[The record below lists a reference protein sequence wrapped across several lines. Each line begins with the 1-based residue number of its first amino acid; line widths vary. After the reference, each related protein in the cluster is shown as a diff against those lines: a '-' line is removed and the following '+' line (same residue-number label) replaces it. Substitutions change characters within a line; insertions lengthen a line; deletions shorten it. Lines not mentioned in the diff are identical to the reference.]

1 MSTETTDSKTWDVL
15 ATVEKWHSAA
25 DRKAGLPPDEV
36 VEKKDNLLLNAGIEV
51 LLNLLTAEGSP
62 TAFSSGNAYIG
73 VGDSTTGAAA
83 GQTGLQASSNK
94 DYQSMESGYPSVAG
108 QTVTFRSI
116 WASAEGNFAWNEWTV
131 ANGSSDSATNL
142 NRKVAALGTKASGS
156 EWTLTVAITVS

>member
-15 ATVEKWHSAA
+15 ATVEKWHNAA

-36 VEKKDNLLLNAGIEV
+36 VEEKDNILLNAGITV
-51 LLNLLTAEGSP
+51 LLTLLCGISSTAYS
-62 TAFSSGNAYIG
+62 TGNAYIG
-73 VGDSTTGAAA
+73 VGDSTTAAAA
-83 GQTGLQASSNK
+83 GQTALQASSNK
-94 DYQSMESGYPSVAG
+94 DYQGMESGYPSVSG

-116 WASAEGNFAWNEWTV
+116 WASSEGNFAWNEWTV

-142 NRKVAALGTKASGS
+142 NRKVAALGTKAGGS

>member
-15 ATVEKWHSAA
+15 ATVEKWHKAA

-36 VEKKDNLLLNAGIEV
+36 VEKKDNILLNAGITD
-51 LLNLLTAEGSP
+51 LLNLLIGVTT
-62 TAFSSGNAYIG
+62 TAFSAGNAYIG
-73 VGDSTTGAAA
+73 VGDSTTAAAA
-83 GQTGLQASSNK
+83 GQTALQASSNK
-94 DYQSMESGYPSVAG
+94 DYQGMESSYPLVSG

-116 WASAEGNFAWNEWTV
+116 WASGEGNFDWNEWTV

-142 NRKVAALGTKASGS
+142 NRKVAALGTKAGGS

>member
-15 ATVEKWHSAA
+15 ATVEKWHKAA

-36 VEKKDNLLLNAGIEV
+36 VEKKDNILLNAGITA
-51 LLNLLTAEGSP
+51 LLNLLTAQGGV
-62 TAFSSGNAYIG
+62 TAFSNGNSYIG
-73 VGDSTTGAAA
+73 VGDSTTAAAA
-83 GQTGLQASSNK
+83 GQTALQASSNK
-94 DYQSMESGYPSVAG
+94 DYQGMESSYPAVSG

-116 WASAEGNFAWNEWTV
+116 WASGEGNFDWNEWTV

-142 NRKVAALGTKASGS
+142 NRKVAALGTKAGGS

>member
-15 ATVEKWHSAA
+15 ATVEKWHNAA

-36 VEKKDNLLLNAGIEV
+36 VEEKDNILLNAGITV
-51 LLNLLTAEGSP
+51 LLNLLCGISSTAYS
-62 TAFSSGNAYIG
+62 TGNAYIG
-73 VGDSTTGAAA
+73 VGDSTTAAAA
-83 GQTGLQASSNK
+83 GQTALQASSNK
-94 DYQSMESGYPSVAG
+94 DYQGMESGYPSVSG

-116 WASAEGNFAWNEWTV
+116 WASSEGIFAWNEWTV

-142 NRKVAALGTKASGS
+142 NRKVAALGTKAGGS

>member
-15 ATVEKWHSAA
+15 ATVEKWHKAA

-36 VEKKDNLLLNAGIEV
+36 VEEKDNILLNAGITV
-51 LLNLLTAEGSP
+51 LLNLLCGISSTAYS
-62 TAFSSGNAYIG
+62 TGNAYIG
-73 VGDSTTGAAA
+73 VGDSTTAAAA
-83 GQTGLQASSNK
+83 GQTALQASSNK
-94 DYQSMESGYPSVAG
+94 DYQGMESGYPSVSG

-116 WASAEGNFAWNEWTV
+116 WASGEGNFDWNEWTV

-142 NRKVAALGTKASGS
+142 NRKVAALGTKAGGS

>member
-1 MSTETTDSKTWDVL
+1 MSTETTDSKTWDVM
-15 ATVEKWHSAA
+15 ATVEKWHKAA

-36 VEKKDNLLLNAGIEV
+36 VERKDNLLLNAGIEA
-51 LLNLLTAEGSP
+51 LLQLLTATGG

-73 VGDSTTGAAA
+73 VGDSTTAATA
-83 GQTGLQASSNK
+83 SQTGLQASSNK
-94 DYQSMESGYPSVAG
+94 DYHGMESGYPLVTG

-116 WASAEGNFAWNEWTV
+116 WASAEGNFDWNEWTV

>member
-15 ATVEKWHSAA
+15 ATVEKWHRAA

-36 VEKKDNLLLNAGIEV
+36 VEKKDNLLLNEGITV
-51 LLNLLTAEGSP
+51 LLNLLCGISA
-62 TAFSSGNAYIG
+62 TAFSNGNAYIG
-73 VGDSTTGAAA
+73 VGDSSTAAAA

-94 DYQSMESGYPSVAG
+94 DYQGMESGYPSVTG

-116 WASAEGNFAWNEWTV
+116 WASAEGNFDWNEWTV

>member
-15 ATVEKWHSAA
+15 ATVEKWHNAA
-25 DRKAGLPPDEV
+25 DREAGLPPDEV
-36 VEKKDNLLLNAGIEV
+36 VEKKDNLLLNAGIEA
-51 LLNLLTAEGSP
+51 LLNLLTGVSV
-62 TAFSSGNAYIG
+62 TNFGQGNAYIG
-73 VGDSTTGAAA
+73 VGDSTTAAA
-83 GQTGLQASSNK
+83 ASQTGLQASSNK
-94 DYQSMESGYPSVAG
+94 DYRGMESGYPSVAG

-116 WASAEGNFAWNEWTV
+116 WGSGNGNFAWNEWTV

>member
-15 ATVEKWHSAA
+15 ATVEKWHNAA

-36 VEKKDNLLLNAGIEV
+36 VEEKDNILLNAGITA
-51 LLNLLTAEGSP
+51 LLNLLIGVSVTNFGP
-62 TAFSSGNAYIG
+62 GNAYIG
-73 VGDSTTGAAA
+73 VGDSTTAAAA
-83 GQTGLQASSNK
+83 GQTALQASSNK
-94 DYQSMESGYPSVAG
+94 DYQGMESGYPSVSG

-116 WASAEGNFAWNEWTV
+116 WASSEGNFAWNEWTV

-142 NRKVAALGTKASGS
+142 NRKVAALGTKAGGS

>member
-15 ATVEKWHSAA
+15 ATVEKWHRAA

-36 VEKKDNLLLNAGIEV
+36 VEKKDNLLLNEGITV
-51 LLNLLTAEGSP
+51 LLNLLCGISA
-62 TAFSSGNAYIG
+62 TAFSNGNAYIG
-73 VGDSTTGAAA
+73 VGDSSTAAAA

-94 DYQSMESGYPSVAG
+94 DYQGMESGYPSVTG

-116 WASAEGNFAWNEWTV
+116 WASAEGNFPWNEWTV

>member
-15 ATVEKWHSAA
+15 ATVEKWHKAA

-36 VEKKDNLLLNAGIEV
+36 VEEKDNILLNAGITD
-51 LLNLLTAEGSP
+51 LLNLLIGVTT
-62 TAFSSGNAYIG
+62 TAFSAGNAYIG
-73 VGDSTTGAAA
+73 VGDSTTAAAA

-94 DYQSMESGYPSVAG
+94 DYQGMESSYPSVSG

-116 WASAEGNFAWNEWTV
+116 WASSEGNFAWNEWTV
-131 ANGSSDSATNL
+131 ANGSSGSATNL
-142 NRKVAALGTKASGS
+142 NRKVAALGTKAGGS

>member
-15 ATVEKWHSAA
+15 ATVEKWHKAA

-36 VEKKDNLLLNAGIEV
+36 VEEKDNILLNAGITD
-51 LLNLLTAEGSP
+51 LLNLLIGVST
-62 TAFSSGNAYIG
+62 TAFSNGNAYIG
-73 VGDSTTGAAA
+73 VGDSTTAAAA
-83 GQTGLQASSNK
+83 GQTALQASSNK
-94 DYQSMESGYPSVAG
+94 DYQGMESGYPQVSG

-116 WASAEGNFAWNEWTV
+116 WASSEGNFAWNEWTV

-142 NRKVAALGTKASGS
+142 NRKVAALGEKAGGS

>member
-15 ATVEKWHSAA
+15 ATVEKWHNAA

-36 VEKKDNLLLNAGIEV
+36 VEEKDNILLNAGITV
-51 LLNLLTAEGSP
+51 LLNLLCGISSTAYS
-62 TAFSSGNAYIG
+62 TGNAYIG
-73 VGDSTTGAAA
+73 VGDSTTAAAA
-83 GQTGLQASSNK
+83 GQTALQASSNK
-94 DYQSMESGYPSVAG
+94 DYQGMESGYPSVSG

-116 WASAEGNFAWNEWTV
+116 WASSEGNFAWNEWTV

-142 NRKVAALGTKASGS
+142 NRKVAALGTKAGGS

>member
-15 ATVEKWHSAA
+15 ATVEKWHKAA

-36 VEKKDNLLLNAGIEV
+36 VEEKDNILLNAGITV
-51 LLNLLTAEGSP
+51 LLNLLCGISSTAYS
-62 TAFSSGNAYIG
+62 TGNAYIG
-73 VGDSTTGAAA
+73 VGDSTTAAAA
-83 GQTGLQASSNK
+83 GQTALQASSNK
-94 DYQSMESGYPSVAG
+94 DYQGMESGYPSVSG

-116 WASAEGNFAWNEWTV
+116 WASSEGNFAWNEWTV

-142 NRKVAALGTKASGS
+142 NRKVAALGTKAGGS

>member
-1 MSTETTDSKTWDVL
+1 MSTETADSKTWDVL
-15 ATVEKWHSAA
+15 ATVEKWHKAA

-36 VEKKDNLLLNAGIEV
+36 VEKKYNLRLNAGITV
-51 LLNLLTAEGSP
+51 LLNLLIGETATNFGPS
-62 TAFSSGNAYIG
+62 NAYIG
-73 VGDSTTGAAA
+73 VGDSTTAAAA
-83 GQTGLQASSNK
+83 GQTGLSASSNK
-94 DYQSMESGYPSVAG
+94 DYQGMESSYPSVTG

-116 WASAEGNFAWNEWTV
+116 WASGEGNFAWNEWTI